1 MKWKNV
7 SRLVSVYIK
16 ADRLLKKNRL
26 MKYREKRWGSYLMLA
41 AICLAGAAIGLVAGF
56 TLSSMGDTATTK
68 QLYDSVVSFFFTLP
82 VMCILYSLIL
92 TQLYQF
98 QRAGVKASTQPVYW
112 FPVSWGE
119 HTMAS
124 VITGMIGTPLY
135 ITGFLICLI
144 VAMSSLIGLLPIA
157 LLTAVALFACMF
169 MTSATTEIL
178 KTLQQ
183 GMSGA
188 VMKAAGRAAVW
199 VRFFA
204 TLLFITVIY
213 VAYFL
218 LTQSNFPALIASI
231 SSGQLTAWFIPYVW
245 PGIILYSIYH
255 GQWLVVA
262 ALLPATAVFI
272 MALFFVAAGL
282 NSRYGMWEPAAISV
296 SRGTDAPKSGLPGRL
311 GLSAAVS
318 AIVKKGF
325 GLSAAE
331 IAIVKKDFR
340 SYTRRTELMYVFITP
355 IVFIVMTFMPMLTGS
370 GASGI
375 GGLGSFLYLYL
386 ALAPGAILAA
396 TLGTGAAG
404 SEGAGLWVLSSS
416 PLTPKN
422 FIRGKFVFTGMLS
435 MLIALLCAIAG
446 FFLFSPSAR
455 MAATGIWEA
464 FILIGA
470 VAMVSLFSG
479 VKGADFRESARMR
492 MVRAEWSLLNTV
504 ICMVAAFFIL
514 SPVIA
519 YGVATTF
526 AGVQLTGLYLY
537 VSWAISGA
545 IAIAIAY
552 VVYGIAVK
560 SAGTSIFTSKE

>member
-7 SRLVSVYIK
+7 ARLVNVYIK

-26 MKYREKRWGSYLMLA
+26 MKYREKRGESYLLLA
-41 AICLAGAAIGLVAGF
+41 VVCLAGAAVGLVAGF
-56 TLSSMGDTATTK
+56 ILSGMGDTASTR
-68 QLYDSVVSFFFTLP
+68 QLYDSIVSFFFTLP
-82 VMCILYSLIL
+82 IMCVLYSLIL

-98 QRAGVKASTQPVYW
+98 QRAGAKASTQPVYW

-144 VAMSSLIGLLPIA
+144 IAMSALIGLLPIA

-178 KTLQQ
+178 RTLQL

-199 VRFFA
+199 VRFFS

-231 SSGQLTAWFIPYVW
+231 SNSQLTAWFIPYVW
-245 PGIILYSIYH
+245 PGIILYAIYH
-255 GQWLVVA
+255 GQWLIAA

-272 MALFFVAAGL
+272 AALFFMAVGL
-282 NSRYGMWEPAAISV
+282 NSRYGTWETPAISV
-296 SRGTDAPKSGLPGRL
+296 SRGAYAPKAGWLDRL
-311 GLSAAVS
+311 GLSAAES
-318 AIVKKGF
+318 
-325 GLSAAE
+325 
-331 IAIVKKDFR
+331 AIVKKDFR
-340 SYTRRTELMYVFITP
+340 AYTRRTELMYVFITP
-355 IVFIVMTFMPMLTGS
+355 IVFIVMTFMPMLTGN

-375 GGLGSFLYLYL
+375 GGFGSFLYLYL

-396 TLGTGAAG
+396 TLGTSAAG

-422 FIRGKFVFTGMLS
+422 FIRGKFVFAGMLS
-435 MLIALLCAIAG
+435 MLTALLCAIAG
-446 FFLFSPSAR
+446 FFLFAPSAR
-455 MAATGIWEA
+455 MAATGIWES

-470 VAMVSLFSG
+470 VAMVSLLSG

-492 MVRAEWSLLNTV
+492 MVRAEWSLVNMA
-504 ICMVAAFFIL
+504 ICLVAAFFIL

-552 VVYGIAVK
+552 VVYGLAVR